1 MWIEPPIQLN
11 ELPQEP
17 GVYRMLNIERKVIYV
32 GKARNLRKRVS
43 SYFQRQPEIPRT
55 HAMVKQIRGIEFTIA
70 ASEAEALILEHNL
83 IKQLKP
89 RYNVLLKDSKTYP
102 YLLLTDELYPK
113 LRLYRG
119 KRELAGEY
127 FGPFPHAHAVHQTLH
142 SMEAMFQLRDCDDA
156 TFNHRT
162 RPCMQH
168 QIGRCSA
175 PCCNVVTHVE
185 YRQQVQDARHF
196 LQGKNQDVLQQW
208 QQQMDEASATM
219 AFEAAARWRDKIQAL
234 QSVLAGSEE
243 SDLPENADAIIIIR
257 RAESVSISMGVRR
270 AHCNLGTHSIR
281 LKQAS
286 DAEDEEILQAFMM
299 ARYQHDELPKVML
312 LQCDAQL
319 LPPLK
324 NLLDLLH
331 PKHSVA
337 LKIPKRGAAKQWVN
351 EIRRTG
357 EQQQAG
363 RNTHDQKPAFEA
375 LAELLKLTETPHLI
389 AAVDN
394 AHLSGQHTVAAVVYS
409 GWQGPEK
416 NYYRRYQ
423 LDETTKNKY
432 VPDSD
437 DYAAMEAVLSRFYR
451 AIAEGKMPKPDIM
464 LIDGGQG
471 QLAIAMQAAQA
482 AGLKDF
488 KQVGVAKGVGR
499 TLGNEVLYPSW
510 RDDSL
515 KPGVHSPA
523 LMLIARVRDE
533 SHRFAGEYMRKRK
546 KKSMFHSSLDSIEGI
561 GSAKRATLLK
571 HFGGI
576 DGIKR
581 ASRSQ
586 LAQVT
591 GISKTLAERIF
602 TALHQ

>member
-1 MWIEPPIQLN
+1 
-11 ELPQEP
+11 
-17 GVYRMLNIERKVIYV
+17 
-32 GKARNLRKRVS
+32 
-43 SYFQRQPEIPRT
+43 
-55 HAMVKQIRGIEFTIA
+55 
-70 ASEAEALILEHNL
+70 

-113 LRLYRG
+113 LRLFRG

-175 PCCNVVTHVE
+175 PCCDVVTHVE
-185 YRQQVQDARHF
+185 YRQQVHDARKF
-196 LQGKNQDVLQQW
+196 LMGENQAVLAQW
-208 QQQMDEASATM
+208 QEQMEEASSSM
-219 AFEAAARWRDKIQAL
+219 NFEKAAHWRDKIQAL
-234 QSVLAGSEE
+234 QSVLAGSEQT
-243 SDLPENADAIIIIR
+243 DLPEDADAIVIIR
-257 RAESVSISMGVRR
+257 RAECVSISMGVRR
-270 AHCNLGTHSIR
+270 SHCNLGTHSIR
-281 LKQAS
+281 LQQAC
-286 DAEDEEILQAFMM
+286 DAKDEEVLQAFLME
-299 ARYQHDELPKVML
+299 RYQHDELPQEML
-312 LQCDAQL
+312 LQCDGHL
-319 LPPLK
+319 LPMLK
-324 NLLDLLH
+324 HILACLH
-331 PKHSVA
+331 PDKTLT
-337 LKIPKRGAAKQWVN
+337 LKIPKRGARKQWLD

-357 EQQQAG
+357 EQQQSG
-363 RNTHDQKPAFEA
+363 QSKHDQKPAFEA
-375 LAELLKLTETPHLI
+375 LAELLALEETPRLI

-394 AHLSGQHTVAAVVYS
+394 AHLSGQHTVAAVVYG

-451 AIAEGKMPKPDIM
+451 AIAEGSMPKPDIM
-464 LIDGGQG
+464 LIDGGKG
-471 QLAIAMQAAQA
+471 QLEIAMQAAQA

-488 KQVGVAKGVGR
+488 KQVGVAKGVSR

-515 KPGVHSPA
+515 QPGIHSPA

-546 KKSMFHSSLDSIEGI
+546 KKSMFQSTLNSIEGV
-561 GSAKRATLLK
+561 GPNKRTTLLK

-586 LAQVT
+586 LAQVS
-591 GISKTLAERIF
+591 GISSTLAERIF
-602 TALHQ
+602 KHLHQ